1 MPGLQPVR
9 KAVLFIAALA
19 VVSGII
25 ILLVSFAVDEKTQDE
40 RLTLSASFYPLAH
53 FAGKAGGENVEVF
66 MVTPP
71 GVESHDFEPTPRDI
85 RKIRK
90 SAVFIYNGA
99 GLDPWA
105 ERIAPTIEQTGVS
118 TLEMTSH
125 FTLLSAETDEAGE
138 NGGHEH
144 DEGGHDPHIWLDPLM
159 AAGQVKLIS
168 EALAAADPP
177 NAAAYRSHYS
187 QYSAELMA
195 LHEEFSSG
203 LQNCGTRDMIVA
215 HDAFRYLA
223 ARYGLNIIP
232 VVGVFSGEEPSPRRI
247 AEVTRI
253 AKEKSIRYIFFEPL
267 ASRKIAH
274 TIARETGADVLE
286 LNPLEGL
293 TKEEEA
299 AGKDYISVMRGN
311 LANMRKA
318 LQCI

>member
-1 MPGLQPVR
+1 MQPVR
-9 KAVLFIAALA
+9 RAVLFIAALA
-19 VVSGII
+19 VVSGIV
-25 ILLVSFAVDEKTQDE
+25 ILLISFAVNEKTPDE

-66 MVTPP
+66 MITPP
-71 GVESHDFEPTPRDI
+71 GVESHDFEPTPRDV

-105 ERIAPTIEQTGVS
+105 ERIAPTLEQSGVR
-118 TLEMTSH
+118 TIEMTSH
-125 FTLLSAETDEAGE
+125 FTLLSAETDAPLE
-138 NGGHEH
+138 NEGHEEH
-144 DEGGHDPHIWLDPLM
+144 DGGGHDPHIWLDPLM
-159 AAGQVKLIS
+159 AAGQVNLIG
-168 EALAAADPP
+168 EALGAADPA
-177 NAAAYRSHYS
+177 NAATYRSHSSRYG
-187 QYSAELMA
+187 AELMA

-267 ASRKIAH
+267 ASRKIAQ
-274 TIARETGADVLE
+274 TIARETGAGVLE

-299 AGKDYISVMRGN
+299 AGKDYISVMRSN

>member
-1 MPGLQPVR
+1 MPPVR
-9 KAVLFIAALA
+9 RAVLFIAGLA
-19 VVSGII
+19 IISGIV
-25 ILLVSFAVDEKTQDE
+25 ILLVNFAMNEKTQDE

-66 MVTPP
+66 MITPP

-85 RKIRK
+85 RKIRE

-105 ERIAPTIEQTGVS
+105 ERIAPTLEQAGVS
-118 TLEMTSH
+118 TIEMTSH
-125 FTLLSAETDEAGE
+125 FTLLSVETDAAIE

-144 DEGGHDPHIWLDPLM
+144 DDGGHDPHIWLDPLM
-159 AAGQVKLIS
+159 AAGQVNLIG
-168 EALAAADPP
+168 EALAAADPA
-177 NAAAYRSHYS
+177 NAAAYRSHSSRYG
-187 QYSAELMA
+187 AELMA

-203 LQNCGTRDMIVA
+203 LMNCGTRDMIVA

-267 ASRKIAH
+267 ASREIAQ
-274 TIARETGADVLE
+274 TIAREAGADVLE

>member
-1 MPGLQPVR
+1 MR
-9 KAVLFIAALA
+9 RAVLFIAGLA

-25 ILLVSFAVDEKTQDE
+25 ILLVSFAVNEKARDV

-66 MVTPP
+66 MITPP
-71 GVESHDFEPTPRDI
+71 GVASHDFEPTPRDI

-105 ERIAPTIEQTGVS
+105 ERIAPTLEQAGVS

-125 FTLLSAETDEAGE
+125 FTLLGVETDAAPE
-138 NGGHEH
+138 NDGHEH
-144 DEGGHDPHIWLDPLM
+144 DDGGHDPHIWLDPLM
-159 AAGQVKLIS
+159 AAGQVNLIS
-168 EALAAADPP
+168 EALAAADPA
-177 NAAAYRSHYS
+177 NASAYRSHSS
-187 QYSAELMA
+187 QYGAELMA
-195 LHEEFSSG
+195 LHEEFSNG
-203 LQNCGTRDMIVA
+203 LKNCGTRDMIVA

-232 VVGVFSGEEPSPRRI
+232 VTGVFSGEEPSPRRI

-267 ASRKIAH
+267 ASRKIAQ
-274 TIARETGADVLE
+274 TIAREAGAGVLE

-299 AGKDYISVMRGN
+299 AGKDYISVMRDN
-311 LANMRKA
+311 LANLRKA